1 MNVEVAS
8 LGFLS
13 VLPWGAFLI
22 LLFPGKNTVQ
32 RIFLVLLALFLGYLS
47 TEIVLKLHPIFWPDV
62 KMAAPKRSGHIL
74 TQTAHIAFI
83 QAGMMEEFCK
93 GSLIFFAGLLF
104 AFDWKRYTFKKEIVL
119 IGGFVALGF
128 AGVENANYIFNAK
141 EEDRIAMFV
150 GRTIRSS
157 NAHFLINL
165 CFSLA
170 FLKSNFKESKERP
183 VYLFLAFLLAV
194 SQHGLFNFFVLPQSR
209 FGGWLSTALFVGIWV
224 WIARDFRAFVRE
236 REILDDT
243 PVEAEILE
251 NADVRETT

>member
-1 MNVEVAS
+1 MSFEVAF
-8 LGFLS
+8 LGFFS
-13 VLPWGAFLI
+13 VLPWGFFLI
-22 LLFPGKNTVQ
+22 LLFPGKITMRKVAL
-32 RIFLVLLALFLGYLS
+32 IFFAFFLGYLS
-47 TEIVLKLHPIFWPDV
+47 TEIVLKLHSILWPEV
-62 KMAAPKRSGHIL
+62 KFAAPKRSGHIL

-93 GSLIFFAGLLF
+93 GILILLSGF
-104 AFDWKRYTFKKEIVL
+104 VAAFDWKKYRFRKEIVL

-128 AGVENANYIFNAK
+128 AGIENANYIFSAK

-165 CFSLA
+165 CFALA
-170 FLKSNFKESKERP
+170 FLKSNRKEPKDRP
-183 VYLFLAFLLAV
+183 LALFLAFLLAV

-224 WIARDFRAFVRE
+224 WIVKDFRTFVLRDE
-236 REILDDT
+236 NLSDTAIDAEILDGIRD
-243 PVEAEILE
+243 PI
-251 NADVRETT
+251 

>member
-1 MNVEVAS
+1 MSVDVAL

-13 VLPWGAFLI
+13 ILPWGFFLI
-22 LLFPGKNTVQ
+22 LLFPGKNTPQ
-32 RIFLVLLALFLGYLS
+32 RIFLILLALFLGYLS

-62 KMAAPKRSGHIL
+62 KMAAPKRAGHIL

-93 GSLIFFAGLLF
+93 GILILFAGLLL
-104 AFDWKRYTFKKEIVL
+104 AFDWKNYSFRKEMVL

-128 AGVENANYIFNAK
+128 AGIENANYIFNAK

-165 CFSLA
+165 CFALA
-170 FLKSNFKESKERP
+170 FVKSNLKEPKDRP

-194 SQHGLFNFFVLPQSR
+194 SQHGLFNFFVLPQAR
-209 FGGWLSTALFVGIWV
+209 FGGWLSTALFIGIWV
-224 WIARDFRAFVRE
+224 WIVKDFRTFITE
-236 REILDDT
+236 DEILDDS
-243 PVEAEILE
+243 PVEAEIL
-251 NADVRETT
+251 DTTRETS

>member
-1 MNVEVAS
+1 MNVDVAL
-8 LGFLS
+8 LGFVS
-13 VLPWGAFLI
+13 ILPWGFFLI
-22 LLFPGKNTVQ
+22 LLFPGKNTPQ
-32 RIFLVLLALFLGYLS
+32 RIFIILLALFLGYLS

-62 KMAAPKRSGHIL
+62 KMAAPKRAGHIL

-93 GSLIFFAGLLF
+93 GILILFAGLLL
-104 AFDWKRYTFKKEIVL
+104 AFDWKTYTFRKEMVL

-128 AGVENANYIFNAK
+128 AGIENANYIFNAK

-165 CFSLA
+165 CFALA
-170 FLKSNFKESKERP
+170 FVKSNRKEPREKT

-209 FGGWLSTALFVGIWV
+209 FGGWLSTALFIGIWV
-224 WIARDFRAFVRE
+224 WIVKDFRTYISE
-236 REILDDT
+236 DEILDDR
-243 PVEAEILE
+243 VVDAEIL
-251 NADVRETT
+251 DTTRETS

>member
-1 MNVEVAS
+1 MSFDVAL

-13 VLPWGAFLI
+13 ILPWGFFLI
-22 LLFPGKNTVQ
+22 LLFPGKNTQQ
-32 RIFLVLLALFLGYLS
+32 RIFLILLALFLGYLS

-62 KMAAPKRSGHIL
+62 KLAAPKRSGHIL

-93 GSLIFFAGLLF
+93 GILILTAGLLF
-104 AFDWKRYTFKKEIVL
+104 AFDWKTYKFKKEMVL

-128 AGVENANYIFNAK
+128 AGIENANYIFSAK

-165 CFSLA
+165 CFALA
-170 FLKSNFKESKERP
+170 FVKSNHKDTRDRP
-183 VYLFLAFLLAV
+183 LFLFLAFLLAV

-224 WIARDFRAFVRE
+224 WIVRDFRTFIQEDEIVSDTPINA
-236 REILDDT
+236 EILDET
-243 PVEAEILE
+243 
-251 NADVRETT
+251 RETT

>member
-1 MNVEVAS
+1 MSFDVAL

-13 VLPWGAFLI
+13 ILPWGFFLI
-22 LLFPGKNTVQ
+22 LLFPGKNTQQ
-32 RIFLVLLALFLGYLS
+32 RIFLILLALFLGYLS

-62 KMAAPKRSGHIL
+62 KLAAPKRSGHIL

-93 GSLIFFAGLLF
+93 GILILSTGLLF
-104 AFDWKRYTFKKEIVL
+104 AFDWKTYKFKKEMVL

-128 AGVENANYIFNAK
+128 AGIENANYIFSAK

-165 CFSLA
+165 CFALA
-170 FLKSNFKESKERP
+170 FVKSNHKDTRDKP

-224 WIARDFRAFVRE
+224 WIVKDFRTFIQENEIVSDTAIDA
-236 REILDDT
+236 EILDET
-243 PVEAEILE
+243 
-251 NADVRETT
+251 RETT

>member
-1 MNVEVAS
+1 MSFDVAL

-13 VLPWGAFLI
+13 IFPWGFFLI
-22 LLFPGKNTVQ
+22 LLFPGKITS
-32 RIFLVLLALFLGYLS
+32 RKIILIFFAFFLGYLS

-62 KMAAPKRSGHIL
+62 KIAAPKRSGHIL

-93 GSLIFFAGLLF
+93 GILILSCGLLF
-104 AFDWKRYTFKKEIVL
+104 AFDWKKYQFRKEMVL

-128 AGVENANYIFNAK
+128 AGIENANYIFSAK

-165 CFSLA
+165 CFALA
-170 FLKSNFKESKERP
+170 FVKSNRKEPKDRP
-183 VYLFLAFLLAV
+183 LALFLAFLLAV
-194 SQHGLFNFFVLPQSR
+194 AQHGLFNFFVLPQSR

-224 WIARDFRAFVRE
+224 WIAKDFRAFVLKDE
-236 REILDDT
+236 NLSDTVVDAEILD
-243 PVEAEILE
+243 EI
-251 NADVRETT
+251 RETI

>member
-1 MNVEVAS
+1 MSSEVVL

-13 VLPWGAFLI
+13 ILPWGFFLI
-22 LLFPGKNTVQ
+22 LLFPGKHTPQ
-32 RIFLVLLALFLGYLS
+32 RVFLIILALFLGYLS

-93 GSLIFFAGLLF
+93 GILILFSGLLL
-104 AFDWKRYTFKKEIVL
+104 AFDWRDYTFRKEMVL

-128 AGVENANYIFNAK
+128 AGIENTNYIFSAK

-150 GRTIRSS
+150 GRTVRSS

-165 CFSLA
+165 CFALA
-170 FLKSNFKESKERP
+170 FVKSNLRAAKDRP
-183 VYLFLAFLLAV
+183 LYLFLAFLLAV
-194 SQHGLFNFFVLPQSR
+194 AQHGLFNFFVIPQSR
-209 FGGWLSTALFVGIWV
+209 FGGWLSSALFIGIWV
-224 WIARDFRAFVRE
+224 WIVKDFRTFITE
-236 REILDDT
+236 NEILDDT
-243 PVEAEILE
+243 SVQAEILDE
-251 NADVRETT
+251 TRETT

>member
-1 MNVEVAS
+1 MSFDVAL

-13 VLPWGAFLI
+13 VLPWGFFLI
-22 LLFPGKNTVQ
+22 LLFPGRNTPQ
-32 RIFLVLLALFLGYLS
+32 RILLILLALFLSYLS

-62 KMAAPKRSGHIL
+62 KLPKRSGHIL

-93 GSLIFFAGLLF
+93 GILILLSGLLF
-104 AFDWKRYTFKKEIVL
+104 AFDWKTYTFKKEMVL

-128 AGVENANYIFNAK
+128 AGIENANYIFSAK
-141 EEDRIAMFV
+141 EEDRISMFV

-165 CFSLA
+165 CFALA
-170 FLKSNFKESKERP
+170 FVKSNQKETKDRP
-183 VYLFLAFLLAV
+183 LALFLAFLLAV

-209 FGGWLSTALFVGIWV
+209 FGAWLSMALFIGIWV
-224 WIARDFRAFVRE
+224 WIVKDFRTFILENENLNDAPVDA
-236 REILDDT
+236 EILD
-243 PVEAEILE
+243 EA
-251 NADVRETT
+251 

>member
-1 MNVEVAS
+1 MSLDVAL

-13 VLPWGAFLI
+13 VLPWGFFLI
-22 LLFPGKNTVQ
+22 LLFPGRNTPQ
-32 RIFLVLLALFLGYLS
+32 RILLILLALFLGYLS

-62 KMAAPKRSGHIL
+62 KIPKRSGHIL

-93 GSLIFFAGLLF
+93 GILILLSGLLF
-104 AFDWKRYTFKKEIVL
+104 AFDWKTYTFKKEMVL

-128 AGVENANYIFNAK
+128 AGIENANYIFSAK
-141 EEDRIAMFV
+141 EEDRISMFV

-165 CFSLA
+165 CFALA
-170 FLKSNFKESKERP
+170 FVKSNQKETKERP
-183 VYLFLAFLLAV
+183 LSLFLAFLLAV

-209 FGGWLSTALFVGIWV
+209 FGSWLSMALFVGIWV
-224 WIARDFRAFVRE
+224 WIVKDFRTFILENENLNDAPVDA
-236 REILDDT
+236 EILD
-243 PVEAEILE
+243 ES
-251 NADVRETT
+251 